1 MSRRED
7 SPRPAPPGLA
17 WPRVASRSLSR
28 PPGRGVGPALLG
40 RHSARPAPPG
50 PRMRQAIYAAAAAL
64 AREPEPR
71 AGPEVSGGEAGP
83 GRPGARQ
90 SGPFPALRERGH
102 SLACGVPGQP
112 RVRSPAGAGAARAV
126 GAAFLQSGPAPW
138 GPRRGPGTGPG
149 RCRPGGL
156 EVLRKEGPGPLHT
169 GASGHPCPL
178 AAAAGTWGPTWP
190 GGRGCGAGGERTT
203 ESFQTAQRCRRP

>member
-112 RVRSPAGAGAARAV
+112 RVRSPAGAGAARAARAV
-126 GAAFLQSGPAPW
+126 GAAFLQSGPAPL
-138 GPRRGPGTGPG
+138 
-149 RCRPGGL
+149 RP
-156 EVLRKEGPGPLHT
+156 
-169 GASGHPCPL
+169 S
-178 AAAAGTWGPTWP
+178 W
-190 GGRGCGAGGERTT
+190 
-203 ESFQTAQRCRRP
+203 RRPLGTPERAGHRSW